1 MKQLLAGKSIF
12 AKGILFIVP
21 STFLSAKFAPT
32 FAARLDQAGMLASS
46 LCALHCMA
54 MPIVV
59 GVLPLL
65 GLSFLADEQTEWTL
79 IAVAFLLGLSSLLPG
94 YWRRHRRWEPLAMFA
109 LGAGLIMTVRLLFEE
124 SQAVELIGVALGG
137 LCLMTA
143 HALNLRYSRFCAA
156 KVSTSN
162 WQSE

>member
-1 MKQLLAGKSIF
+1 MS
-12 AKGILFIVP
+12 
-21 STFLSAKFAPT
+21 STLLSAKPSPT

-46 LCALHCMA
+46 LCALHCLA
-54 MPIVV
+54 MPVIV
-59 GVLPLL
+59 GMLPLL
-65 GLSFLADEQTEWTL
+65 GLTFLADEQTEWTL

-94 YWRRHRRWEPLAMFA
+94 YVRRHRRWQPMAMFVF
-109 LGAGLIMTVRLLFEE
+109 GAGLIMTVRLLFED
-124 SQAVELIGVALGG
+124 SQAVELIGVTLGG

-156 KVSTSN
+156 KLSTPN